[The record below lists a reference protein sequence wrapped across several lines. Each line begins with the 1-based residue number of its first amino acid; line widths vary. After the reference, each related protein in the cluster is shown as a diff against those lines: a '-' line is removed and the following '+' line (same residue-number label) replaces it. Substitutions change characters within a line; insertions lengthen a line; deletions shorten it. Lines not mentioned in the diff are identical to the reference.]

1 MLEVIKPMRKIIH
14 CDADCFFVALE
25 MRDDPDIRGIPV
37 AVGGDPG
44 KRGVIS
50 TCNYEARAFGVGS
63 AMASAYAKRLCP
75 QLIILP
81 HNMNKYREAAV
92 EMRRLFMEY
101 SDTIEPLSLDEAY
114 LDVSASHHCLGS
126 ATLIAKDLRRRIKK
140 EVGITVSAGVAGN
153 KFLAKVASDWQKPD
167 GLTVIEPSRTRFFLK
182 HLPVSC
188 IPGVGPA
195 SAKKLLS
202 LGVSTC
208 YDLQRLGE
216 IDLISKFGQFG
227 ERLFQLS
234 MGEDTRPVQS
244 RDYRKSLSVENTFDH
259 DIHSLDKCYEHI
271 PALFDKLSS
280 RLNQL
285 SRRQTIK
292 TGFIKLTFFDFQ
304 KTTLETGLSDPTVEQ
319 YKSLLEQVWRRYK
332 KPVRLIGLGLRFKEI
347 EEASDMQLALF
358 NTA

>member
-1 MLEVIKPMRKIIH
+1 MRKIIH

-25 MRDDPDIRGIPV
+25 MRDDPEIQGIPV
-37 AVGGDPG
+37 AVGGNPG

-50 TCNYEARAFGVGS
+50 TCNYEARAFGVRS

-81 HNMNKYREAAV
+81 HNMHKYREAAV
-92 EMRRLFMEY
+92 AMRRLFMEY

-140 EVGITVSAGVAGN
+140 EVGITVSAGVAEN

-188 IPGVGPA
+188 IPGVGPT

-208 YDLQRLGE
+208 HDLQVLGE
-216 IDLISKFGQFG
+216 MELVSQFGQFG
-227 ERLFQLS
+227 KRLFQLS
-234 MGEDTRPVQS
+234 TGEDSRPVKS
-244 RDYRKSLSVENTFDH
+244 RDFRKSLSVENTFDR
-259 DIHSLDKCYEHI
+259 DIRSLDECHGHI
-271 PALFDKLSS
+271 PSLFEKLSS
-280 RLNQL
+280 RLHQL
-285 SRRQTIK
+285 SRQQTIK
-292 TGFIKLTFFDFQ
+292 TGFVKVTFFDFQ
-304 KTTLETGLSDPTVEQ
+304 KATLETSLSDPTVEQ
-319 YKSLLEQVWRRYK
+319 YQLLLEQVWRRYK
-332 KPVRLIGLGLRFKEI
+332 KPLRLIGLGVRFKDF
-347 EEASDMQLALF
+347 EEKSDRQLALF
-358 NTA
+358 NMA